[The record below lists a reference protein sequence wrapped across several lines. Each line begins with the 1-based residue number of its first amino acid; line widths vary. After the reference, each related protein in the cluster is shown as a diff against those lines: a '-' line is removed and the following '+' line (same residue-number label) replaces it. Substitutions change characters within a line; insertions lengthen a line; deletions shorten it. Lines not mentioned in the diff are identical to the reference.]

1 MSGGQDTQAP
11 ATPGEPFA
19 ASTALHLPAT
29 EATPPPSR
37 FEPAGGPAP
46 GVPNG
51 TLIGAY
57 RSDSKRAKSVYR
69 RANPWYRRLARGVV
83 GLGFLVAGG
92 AALYFGALEL
102 QDYLN
107 RDRLPEAG
115 VDVPAYRS
123 TTFQISAMP
132 PSPELDGTLEL
143 DVTTRAFRFVGTVA
157 GEPIEV
163 VSLDG
168 SQVFRLSDGGW
179 DATAPTDPSAAAVT
193 QAIPFLVD
201 VDSADDILVNRMRNG
216 YVELVDKT
224 TEGTGIDARDRYEML
239 FDFRAYNAAQP
250 LQWQAFQ
257 QQVVPGITDLPASS
271 LTIWLDGDG
280 MLVRMLDPQT
290 NWAWERL
297 GHSTDALDLD
307 PTGQIAAAGAA

>member
-11 ATPGEPFA
+11 ATPGDPFA
-19 ASTALHLPAT
+19 SSTSPNLPASD
-29 EATPPPSR
+29 AKAPPPM
-37 FEPAGGPAP
+37 FEPDRVPVP
-46 GVPNG
+46 GMPNG

-83 GLGFLVAGG
+83 GLCFLVAGG

-107 RDRLPEAG
+107 RDQLPEAG
-115 VDVPAYRS
+115 VGVPDYRS
-123 TTFQISAMP
+123 TTFQISATA

-143 DVTTRAFRFVGTVA
+143 DVTSRAFRFVGTVA
-157 GEPIEV
+157 GQPV
-163 VSLDG
+163 QAVSLDG
-168 SQVFRLSDGGW
+168 SRVFLLSG
-179 DATAPTDPSAAAVT
+179 DAWVEVPRADPAAAVLT
-193 QAIPFLVD
+193 QAVPFLVD

-224 TEGTGIDARDRYEML
+224 TEGTGVDARDRYEMM
-239 FDFRAYNAAQP
+239 FDFDAYSAAQP

-257 QQVVPGITDLPASS
+257 QEVVPGVTDMPASS

-280 MLVRMLDPQT
+280 MVVRMLDPQT

-297 GHSTDALDLD
+297 GHSTGALDLD
-307 PTGQIAAAGAA
+307 PTGQIAAAGA

>member
-11 ATPGEPFA
+11 ATPGDPFA
-19 ASTALHLPAT
+19 SPSSPNLPGSDAK
-29 EATPPPSR
+29 APPPM
-37 FEPAGGPAP
+37 FEPAGVPVP
-46 GVPNG
+46 GMPNG
-51 TLIGAY
+51 SLIGAY
-57 RSDSKRAKSVYR
+57 RSDSKRARSVYR

-83 GLGFLVAGG
+83 GLCFLVAGG

-107 RDRLPEAG
+107 RDQLPEAG

-123 TTFQISAMP
+123 TTFQISAAA

-143 DVTTRAFRFVGTVA
+143 DVTSRAFRFIGTVA
-157 GEPIEV
+157 GEPVEA

-168 SQVFRLSDGGW
+168 AQVFRLSGGAW
-179 DATAPTDPSAAAVT
+179 VAAAPADLVAAALT

-224 TEGTGIDARDRYEML
+224 TEGTGVDARDRYEMV
-239 FDFRAYNAAQP
+239 FNFQAYNAAQP

-257 QQVVPGITDLPASS
+257 QEVVPGITDLPESS

-280 MLVRMLDPQT
+280 MVVRMLDPQT

-297 GHSTDALDLD
+297 GHSADALDLD
-307 PTGQIAAAGAA
+307 PTGQIAAAGA